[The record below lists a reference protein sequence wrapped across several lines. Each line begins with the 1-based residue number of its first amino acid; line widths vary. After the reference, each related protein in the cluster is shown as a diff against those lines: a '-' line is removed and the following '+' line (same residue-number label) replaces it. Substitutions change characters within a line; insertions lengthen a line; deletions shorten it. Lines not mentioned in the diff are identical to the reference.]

1 MYTYSSFL
9 SPPFHFLKL
18 PPETGN
24 GTNKRRGDGGVGV
37 RPIGASFKRAV
48 RGVAVSPENACA
60 RASTTGGRGGFS
72 THRHTH
78 TPLDTTHALPI
89 TIFRCYRLTPPPPP
103 THSTH
108 SERVY
113 KRKMRDVGE
122 RQCRPTEKT
131 LLIRIISPLEQ
142 SSHFEVG
149 WSGGGSYK
157 NITHEP
163 NEKERR
169 NSESNVNK
177 KEKKKYHEK
186 KTFWIR
192 AHIFQNDKNVL
203 CFFLFKKFLGFL
215 SGGGLK

>member
-1 MYTYSSFL
+1 
-9 SPPFHFLKL
+9 
-18 PPETGN
+18 
-24 GTNKRRGDGGVGV
+24 
-37 RPIGASFKRAV
+37 
-48 RGVAVSPENACA
+48 
-60 RASTTGGRGGFS
+60 
-72 THRHTH
+72 
-78 TPLDTTHALPI
+78 
-89 TIFRCYRLTPPPPP
+89 
-103 THSTH
+103 
-108 SERVY
+108 
-113 KRKMRDVGE
+113 MRDVGE